1 MLDKQFGACR
11 RAMQRDKG
19 PEVRA
24 KEVKLDASMH
34 NAWDSENYAWAV
46 TWMLR
51 AIEAANVKAKDVMVK
66 TDSKVVRLN
75 VRKSKTDQKGVG
87 TWRTLRCC
95 GLEECKRD
103 CPFDLTI
110 RALKDLK
117 GATADTPLFS
127 DSKGGPVSK
136 IHMVTAWTKHIDEE
150 MTGHSARRSGA
161 MKYARQGMSVQAI
174 QFLGRWKSSAVF
186 RYIEEA
192 MTEIPMNT
200 TTDGMELE
208 SKSMEASPNK
218 RVLRP
223 KSSASAKKARKEDN
237 SPESQPKHLVD
248 EPEKGPAYAVSRSRG
263 TWTKHVVGQAS
274 WGIPLDS
281 WATICG
287 WNFARRNVKVEL
299 TQRPSGQAKELQ
311 IARNASGY

>member
-1 MLDKQFGACR
+1 
-11 RAMQRDKG
+11 
-19 PEVRA
+19 
-24 KEVKLDASMH
+24 
-34 NAWDSENYAWAV
+34 
-46 TWMLR
+46 
-51 AIEAANVKAKDVMVK
+51 
-66 TDSKVVRLN
+66 
-75 VRKSKTDQKGVG
+75 
-87 TWRTLRCC
+87 
-95 GLEECKRD
+95 
-103 CPFDLTI
+103 
-110 RALKDLK
+110 
-117 GATADTPLFS
+117 
-127 DSKGGPVSK
+127 
-136 IHMVTAWTKHIDEE
+136 
-150 MTGHSARRSGA
+150 
-161 MKYARQGMSVQAI
+161 MKYARRGMSVQAI

-237 SPESQPKHLVD
+237 SPESRPKHLVD
-248 EPEKGPAYAVSRSRG
+248 EPEKGPVYAVSRSRG

-281 WATICG
+281 CATICG